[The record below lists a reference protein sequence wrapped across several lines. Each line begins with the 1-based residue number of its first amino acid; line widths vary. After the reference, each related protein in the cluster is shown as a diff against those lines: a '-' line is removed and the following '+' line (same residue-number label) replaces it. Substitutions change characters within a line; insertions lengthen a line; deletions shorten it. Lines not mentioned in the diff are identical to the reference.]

1 MRFNRTLGLTL
12 VAAALMTAYGC
23 GKEEPKKAAEAPAA
37 TPAAPAAPEAVVKIG
52 HVAPTTGPQA
62 HLGKDNENGARLA
75 IDDANAKG
83 IMIDGK
89 KVKFELVA
97 EDDQADPK
105 QGVIVA
111 QKLVDAKVA
120 GVVGHL
126 NSGTTIP
133 ASKLYSDAGIPQ
145 ISPSATNPKY
155 TLQGFKTAF
164 RVMANDVQQGSV
176 IGKEAVSTLG
186 AKKIAII
193 DDKTAY
199 GAGLAEETE
208 KAAKAAGAT
217 IVAHEFTNDKATDF
231 KAILTKI
238 KAKSPDLIMYGGMDA
253 QGGPMVKQMKELGI
267 KAKFIAG
274 DGVCSAEWP
283 KLAGGAAE
291 GQYCTQAGVPPD
303 KMANAKDFVT
313 RFTAKYGPI
322 QVYAPYSYDAAMTLI
337 AAMQK
342 ANSTDP
348 AKYLPELS
356 KISYDGITAKVEF
369 DEHGDTKNGA
379 ITLYTV
385 KDGALVPLAMNVG
398 GKTEKLA
405 AAAPAAPA
413 PAAPAPAAPAKSD
426 AMKSEAPAKKKDHAG
441 STPARSPQ
449 NRNGAYGRRFH
460 SYCDGARGDCRDVAR
475 SGESATSR
483 GPPRRE
489 GRFASWKPFCSRSS
503 TV

>member
-1 MRFNRTLGLTL
+1 
-12 VAAALMTAYGC
+12 
-23 GKEEPKKAAEAPAA
+23 
-37 TPAAPAAPEAVVKIG
+37 
-52 HVAPTTGPQA
+52 
-62 HLGKDNENGARLA
+62 
-75 IDDANAKG
+75 
-83 IMIDGK
+83 
-89 KVKFELVA
+89 
-97 EDDQADPK
+97 
-105 QGVIVA
+105 VA

-208 KAAKAAGAT
+208 KAAKATGAT

-291 GQYCTQAGVPPD
+291 GQYCTQAGVPPE

-322 QVYAPYSYDAAMTLI
+322 QVYAPYSYDAAMTLV

-405 AAAPAAPA
+405 AAPAAAAPA
-413 PAAPAPAAPAKSD
+413 PDAMKSAAPKAD
-426 AMKSEAPAKKKDHAG
+426 AMKSEAPAKK
-441 STPARSPQ
+441 
-449 NRNGAYGRRFH
+449 
-460 SYCDGARGDCRDVAR
+460 
-475 SGESATSR
+475 
-483 GPPRRE
+483 
-489 GRFASWKPFCSRSS
+489 
-503 TV
+503 

>member
-1 MRFNRTLGLTL
+1 MELNRSLGLTI
-12 VAAALMTAYGC
+12 VAAALVTLYGC
-23 GKEEPKKAAEAPAA
+23 SKEEPKKAEAPA
-37 TPAAPAAPEAVVKIG
+37 TPAVAAAPAMPEITVKIG

-75 IDDANAKG
+75 IDDANAKN
-83 IMIDGK
+83 IVIDGK
-89 KVKFELVA
+89 KVKFELDA

-105 QGVIVA
+105 QGTVVA

-133 ASKLYSDAGIPQ
+133 ASKLYSDAGIPE

-176 IGKEAVSTLG
+176 IGKAAVETLG

-193 DDKTAY
+193 DDKSAY
-199 GAGLAEETE
+199 GAGLADETE

-217 IVAHEFTNDKATDF
+217 IVAREYTNDKATDF

-238 KAKSPDLIMYGGMDA
+238 KAKNPDVIMYGGMDA

-267 KAKFIAG
+267 KAKYISG
-274 DGVCSAEWP
+274 DGTCSAEWP

-291 GQYCTQAGVPPD
+291 GQYCTQAGLPPD

-322 QVYAPYSYDAAMTLI
+322 QVYAPYSYDATMTLI

-342 ANSTDP
+342 ANSVDP
-348 AKYLPELS
+348 AKYLPELA
-356 KISYDGITAKVEF
+356 KISYDGITAKIEF

-385 KDGALVPLAMNVG
+385 KDGALVPMATNVA
-398 GKTEKLA
+398 GKTEKIA
-405 AAAPAAPA
+405 ATDAAPAAAPAAPA
-413 PAAPAPAAPAKSD
+413 AAPAMAPAAEPAKSSTSD
-426 AMKSEAPAKKKDHAG
+426 MKSDMKAAG
-441 STPARSPQ
+441 DKMKETGDKMKTAIENPKPPTPANANTTKITGQ
-449 NRNGAYGRRFH
+449 
-460 SYCDGARGDCRDVAR
+460 
-475 SGESATSR
+475 
-483 GPPRRE
+483 
-489 GRFASWKPFCSRSS
+489 
-503 TV
+503 

>member
-1 MRFNRTLGLTL
+1 MNFNRSLGVSL
-12 VAAALMTAYGC
+12 VAAALVTAYGC
-23 GKEEPKKAAEAPAA
+23 GKEEPKKAEMA
-37 TPAAPAAPEAVVKIG
+37 TPAAAPAAPEVVVKIG
-52 HVAPTTGPQA
+52 HVGPTTGPQA
-62 HLGKDNENGARLA
+62 HLGKDNENGARMA
-75 IDDANAKG
+75 IDDANAKN
-83 IMIDGK
+83 IVIDGK
-89 KVKFELVA
+89 KVKFELIA

-105 QGVIVA
+105 QGTTVA
-111 QKLVDAKVA
+111 QKLIDAKVA

-176 IGKEAVSTLG
+176 IGKEAVTTLG

-199 GAGLAEETE
+199 GAGLADETE

-217 IVAHEFTNDKATDF
+217 IIAREYTNDKATDF

-238 KAKSPDLIMYGGMDA
+238 KAKNPDVIMYGGMDA

-267 KAKFIAG
+267 KAKYIAG

-291 GQYCTQAGVPPD
+291 GQYCTQAGVPPE

-313 RFTAKYGPI
+313 RFTSKYGPI
-322 QVYAPYSYDAAMTLI
+322 QVYAPYSYDAAMTLV

-348 AKYLPELS
+348 AKYLPELA
-356 KISYDGITAKVEF
+356 KISYDGITAKIEF

-379 ITLYTV
+379 ITLYQV
-385 KDGALVPLAMNVG
+385 KDGKLVPMAMNVG
-398 GKTEKLA
+398 GKTEKV
-405 AAAPAAPA
+405 AAAPAAASTPA
-413 PAAPAPAAPAKSD
+413 MAPAPGGAMAPAEPKKD
-426 AMKSEAPAKKKDHAG
+426 EMKKGEMMKDEKKK
-441 STPARSPQ
+441 
-449 NRNGAYGRRFH
+449 
-460 SYCDGARGDCRDVAR
+460 
-475 SGESATSR
+475 
-483 GPPRRE
+483 
-489 GRFASWKPFCSRSS
+489 
-503 TV
+503 

>member
-1 MRFNRTLGLTL
+1 MKLNRSLGLTL
-12 VAAALMTAYGC
+12 VAAALVTAYGC
-23 GKEEPKKAAEAPAA
+23 GKEEPKKTDTAAS
-37 TPAAPAAPEAVVKIG
+37 TAAPAMPEATVKIG
-52 HVAPTTGPQA
+52 HVGPTTGPQA
-62 HLGKDNENGARLA
+62 HLGKDNENGARMA
-75 IDDANAKG
+75 IDDANAKN
-83 IMIDGK
+83 IVIDGK
-89 KVKFELVA
+89 KIKFELVA

-105 QGVIVA
+105 QGTTVA

-155 TLQGFKTAF
+155 TLQGFKTA
-164 RVMANDVQQGSV
+164 
-176 IGKEAVSTLG
+176 
-186 AKKIAII
+186 
-193 DDKTAY
+193 Y

-208 KAAKAAGAT
+208 KAAKAAGGT

-238 KAKSPDLIMYGGMDA
+238 KAKNPDIIMYGGMDA

-267 KAKFIAG
+267 KAKYIAG

-303 KMANAKDFVT
+303 KMANGKDFAT

-322 QVYAPYSYDAAMTLI
+322 QVYAPYSYDATMTLI

-348 AKYLPELS
+348 AKYLPELA
-356 KISYDGITAKVEF
+356 KISYDGVTAKIEF

-379 ITLYTV
+379 ITLYQV
-385 KDGALVPLAMNVG
+385 KDGKLMPMAMNVG
-398 GKTEKLA
+398 GKTEKVA
-405 AAAPAAPA
+405 ADAPAAPA
-413 PAAPAPAAPAKSD
+413 AAPKSD
-426 AMKSEAPAKKKDHAG
+426 MKAASDTMKADTKETADKMKAAAENPKS
-441 STPARSPQ
+441 STPANADTMKKDIKGQ
-449 NRNGAYGRRFH
+449 
-460 SYCDGARGDCRDVAR
+460 
-475 SGESATSR
+475 
-483 GPPRRE
+483 
-489 GRFASWKPFCSRSS
+489 
-503 TV
+503 